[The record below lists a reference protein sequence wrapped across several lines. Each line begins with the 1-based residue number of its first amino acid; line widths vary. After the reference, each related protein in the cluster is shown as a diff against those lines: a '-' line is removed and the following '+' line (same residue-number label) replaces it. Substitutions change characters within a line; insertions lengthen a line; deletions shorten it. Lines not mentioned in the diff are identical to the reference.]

1 MHKRCLINLLV
12 STCINVLALQF
23 SCTVRLLK
31 LAALDTSLCTDVDL
45 IMWLLPFKFVLSF
58 AFFTSLL
65 YKSWKRIWAFAF
77 LKNIKTSRTC
87 KVAIVVFI
95 WKQQS
100 VFFSPVLWFVK
111 TDIVHSFSTE
121 NHKDTLFIF
130 YYFYNCVCLLFFFV
144 CFNTMICAFDTL
156 GFKDML
162 IQLSG

>member
-31 LAALDTSLCTDVDL
+31 LAVLD
-45 IMWLLPFKFVLSF
+45 IFVYWRQSDHVADPVQICCFVF

-130 YYFYNCVCLLFFFV
+130 FLFF
-144 CFNTMICAFDTL
+144 L
-156 GFKDML
+156 
-162 IQLSG
+162 